1 MKINKME
8 FLSFQKSD
16 EKHKMKSL
24 SFIPLPTPPPPPLG
38 EVTYQWLVHILQQ
51 HPSALQEHCLL
62 EKEPNQRP
70 KTAPS
75 NMSLPEL

>member
-24 SFIPLPTPPPPPLG
+24 SFIPLPTPPPLPWRSDLPMAG
-38 EVTYQWLVHILQQ
+38 AYFATASFCS
-51 HPSALQEHCLL
+51 PGALFIG
-62 EKEPNQRP
+62 KRTKP
-70 KTAPS
+70 KAKNSTIKHVPA
-75 NMSLPEL
+75 